1 MKDYPWLKHTAGRRV
16 DKGGLIV
23 GKTPRKRMTKEEQ
36 EAWDSLYEYVRTKV
50 MRYDSNQALPS
61 QMVLRLKGMLN
72 GKFMANGSTKDMANY
87 SYDVV
92 LNTFKYSMPDIQRAL
107 GSVSFRDESHKFNY
121 IMKIVEGNLNDVY
134 MRMKGAERAR
144 EEAESCDISYAS
156 NYVSTFK
163 AKEKENNK
171 KLNDL
176 W

>member
-1 MKDYPWLKHTAGRRV
+1 MGN
-16 DKGGLIV
+16 
-23 GKTPRKRMTKEEQ
+23 TPKKRMTKEDK
-36 EAWDSLYEYVRTKV
+36 EAWDNLYEYVRTKV

-61 QMVLRLKGMLN
+61 KMVLRLKGMLN

-107 GSVSFRDESHKFNY
+107 GSVSFKDESHKFNY
-121 IMKIVEGNLNDVY
+121 VMKIVEGNLNDVY

-144 EEAESCDISYAS
+144 EEILKEESSI
-156 NYVSTFK
+156 VPHK
-163 AKEKENNK
+163 AVEYKPK
-171 KLNDL
+171 KKDKDKFSDL

>member
-1 MKDYPWLKHTAGRRV
+1 
-16 DKGGLIV
+16 
-23 GKTPRKRMTKEEQ
+23 MTKEER

-107 GSVSFRDESHKFNY
+107 GSVSFNSEWHKFLY

-134 MRMKGAERAR
+134 MRMKGAERAK
-144 EEAESCDISYAS
+144 EEMLRNDTCD
-156 NYVSTFK
+156 VSHK
-163 AKEKENNK
+163 AVEYKPK
-171 KLNDL
+171 KKNEDKFSAL

>member
-1 MKDYPWLKHTAGRRV
+1 MGN
-16 DKGGLIV
+16 
-23 GKTPRKRMTKEEQ
+23 TPKKRMTKEDK
-36 EAWDSLYEYVRTKV
+36 EAWDNLYEYVRTKV

-61 QMVLRLKGMLN
+61 KMILRLKGMMN
-72 GKFMANGSTKDMANY
+72 GKFIANNSTKDMANY

-121 IMKIVEGNLNDVY
+121 VMKIVEGNLNDVY

-144 EEAESCDISYAS
+144 EEILKEESSI
-156 NYVSTFK
+156 VPHK
-163 AKEKENNK
+163 AVEYKPK
-171 KLNDL
+171 KKDKDKFSDL

>member
-1 MKDYPWLKHTAGRRV
+1 
-16 DKGGLIV
+16 
-23 GKTPRKRMTKEEQ
+23 
-36 EAWDSLYEYVRTKV
+36 
-50 MRYDSNQALPS
+50 
-61 QMVLRLKGMLN
+61 
-72 GKFMANGSTKDMANY
+72 MANY

-107 GSVSFRDESHKFNY
+107 GSVSFNSEWHKFLY

-134 MRMKGAERAR
+134 MRMKGAERAK
-144 EEAESCDISYAS
+144 EEAESYDTSYAS

>member
-1 MKDYPWLKHTAGRRV
+1 MGNTSK
-16 DKGGLIV
+16 
-23 GKTPRKRMTKEEQ
+23 KRMTKEDK
-36 EAWDSLYEYVRTKV
+36 EAWDNLYEYVRTKV

-61 QMVLRLKGMLN
+61 KMVLRLKGMLN

-107 GSVSFRDESHKFNY
+107 GSVSFKDESHKFNY
-121 IMKIVEGNLNDVY
+121 VMKIVEGNLNDVY

-144 EEAESCDISYAS
+144 EEILKEESSI
-156 NYVSTFK
+156 VPHK
-163 AKEKENNK
+163 AVEYKPK
-171 KLNDL
+171 KKDKDKFSDL

>member
-1 MKDYPWLKHTAGRRV
+1 MV
-16 DKGGLIV
+16 N
-23 GKTPRKRMTKEEQ
+23 TPKKRMTKEDK
-36 EAWDSLYEYVRTKV
+36 EAWDNLYEYVRTKV

-61 QMVLRLKGMLN
+61 KMVLRLKGMMN

-107 GSVSFRDESHKFNY
+107 GSVSFKDESHKFNY
-121 IMKIVEGNLNDVY
+121 VMKIVEGNLNDVY

-144 EEAESCDISYAS
+144 EEMLKEESSI
-156 NYVSTFK
+156 VPHK
-163 AKEKENNK
+163 AVEYRPK
-171 KLNDL
+171 KKDKDKFSDL

>member
-1 MKDYPWLKHTAGRRV
+1 M
-16 DKGGLIV
+16 
-23 GKTPRKRMTKEEQ
+23 GKTPRKRMTKEER

-87 SYDVV
+87 SYDVA

-107 GSVSFRDESHKFNY
+107 NNKSFNSEWHKFLY
-121 IMKIVEGNLNDVY
+121 VMKIVEGNLNDVY

-144 EEAESCDISYAS
+144 EEAESYDISYAS

-163 AKEKENNK
+163 AKEKEDNN

>member
-1 MKDYPWLKHTAGRRV
+1 M
-16 DKGGLIV
+16 
-23 GKTPRKRMTKEEQ
+23 GKTLRKRMTKEER

-107 GSVSFRDESHKFNY
+107 NSVPFKDESHKFNY
-121 IMKIVEGNLNDVY
+121 IMKIVERNLNDVY
-134 MRMKGAERAR
+134 MRMKGAERAIQEISK
-144 EEAESCDISYAS
+144 EEPSVVPHKVVEY
-156 NYVSTFK
+156 K
-163 AKEKENNK
+163 PK
-171 KLNDL
+171 KKDKDKFSDL

>member
-1 MKDYPWLKHTAGRRV
+1 M
-16 DKGGLIV
+16 
-23 GKTPRKRMTKEEQ
+23 GKTPRKRMTKEER

-107 GSVSFRDESHKFNY
+107 NNKSFNSEWHKFLY

-134 MRMKGAERAR
+134 IRMNRNRKI
-144 EEAESCDISYAS
+144 EEEIKNDTCDIYKHIG
-156 NYVSTFK
+156 VEFK
-163 AKEKENNK
+163 PKKKKPNK
-171 KLNDL
+171 FIDL

>member
-1 MKDYPWLKHTAGRRV
+1 MS
-16 DKGGLIV
+16 
-23 GKTPRKRMTKEEQ
+23 KTHRKRMTKEER

-72 GKFMANGSTKDMANY
+72 GKFMANGSIKDMANY

-92 LNTFKYSMPDIQRAL
+92 LNAFKYSMPDIQRAL
-107 GSVSFRDESHKFNY
+107 NNKSFNSEWHKFLY

-144 EEAESCDISYAS
+144 EEAESYDISYAS

>member
-1 MKDYPWLKHTAGRRV
+1 M
-16 DKGGLIV
+16 
-23 GKTPRKRMTKEEQ
+23 GKTPRKRMTKEERD
-36 EAWDSLYEYVRTKV
+36 AWDSLYEYVRTKV

-61 QMVLRLKGMLN
+61 QIVLRLKGMLN

-121 IMKIVEGNLNDVY
+121 IMKIVERNLNDVY

-144 EEAESCDISYAS
+144 EEIKDMKMDVATHHGATYKKKTKD
-156 NYVSTFK
+156 VSSR
-163 AKEKENNK
+163 
-171 KLNDL
+171 LNDL

>member
-23 GKTPRKRMTKEEQ
+23 GKTPRKRMTKKER

-107 GSVSFRDESHKFNY
+107 NSVPFKDESHKFNY
-121 IMKIVEGNLNDVY
+121 IMKIVERNLNDVY
-134 MRMKGAERAR
+134 MRMKGAERAK
-144 EEAESCDISYAS
+144 EEMLRDDSCS
-156 NYVSTFK
+156 VSHK
-163 AKEKENNK
+163 AVEYKPKKKNK
-171 KLNDL
+171 DKFSDL